1 MRTRRALLALS
12 LIAGLVAGSLYFV
25 GSHRIGVIVA
35 AQHLSPGRAIGP
47 NDLEMRWLPADAIP
61 TGAITDTATALGRY
75 PRAPMWP
82 GQLVLA
88 GTIAPTNAIF
98 DSGLTPPTGYRAVA
112 IPVAAEHALGGAI
125 APGARVDVI
134 AIPAVGRAPEGQAT
148 ELLVEAALVIDVR
161 GEQGGPFE
169 RERPASPGIATRERL
184 GSVVIAVGPSQELIV
199 ADRIATSSF
208 VLVLVPERP

>member
-1 MRTRRALLALS
+1 MTTRRALLALS
-12 LIAGLVAGSLYFV
+12 LITGIVAGALYLV
-25 GSHRIGVIVA
+25 GTHRTPVIVA

-47 NDLEMRWLPADAIP
+47 NDVEMRWLPADAIP
-61 TGAITDTATALGRY
+61 AGAITDTATALGRY

-112 IPVAAEHALGGAI
+112 IPVAAEQALGGAI

-134 AIPAVGRAPEGQAT
+134 AIPAVGRAPDGQAT

-161 GEQGGPFE
+161 GDQGGPFE
-169 RERPASPGIATRERL
+169 RERPASSGIATRERL
-184 GSVVIAVGPSQELIV
+184 GSVVIAVGPSDELII